1 MRYPNILFFR
11 YDKYAEPVDTMLSN
25 SKSKHLFNY
34 TIVNRSSEL
43 VKLFNPAH
51 HLLITYGP
59 NEPEYIG
66 DVNSVIVPRIRNR
79 WLHFKVIDSI
89 DEFNQK
95 VNYCYIRHIISADRS
110 ITRPGFSIF
119 TTTFHSYHRILRCY
133 DSIKRQT
140 YRDWEWVIVDDST
153 DDNHFTF
160 LKSLFKTEPKV
171 RLYRRSENSGVI
183 GDVKNE
189 ASYLCRGKYL
199 LEMDHDDEIMPD
211 VLENAVRVFEHDP
224 EVGFVYM
231 DTVNI
236 HEDGRNFKW
245 GDTISKGYGCYY
257 SMKIRD
263 KWMYVYI
270 TPNINNITMS
280 HIVCVPNHPR
290 IWRRDILQKV
300 GGYSEFLPICDDL
313 ELILRTG
320 VNTKM
325 ARVHQFAYLQ
335 YMNDG
340 GNNFTWIRNAE
351 IQRVG
356 PMVVDHF
363 NQAVVN
369 VDEYMKT
376 KDAYEDSEKYKY
388 GPYTNLWMRPAEYEH
403 KYSNS
408 VYNFRYDAEYCVIGL
423 DSLFQN
429 IDRIRELYTNPRNDI
444 LLLDNRVP
452 IETVWR
458 KLDALGLDRVK
469 CYVHPEFMGAEKQRM
484 IYYFTRMYKSCDTWE
499 IIDSL
504 PNTDMIYNTKLDSRP
519 AVINRSVSPK
529 KYLEIGVEYGT
540 CFANIKCDD
549 KTGVDPDPKF
559 DDTRI
564 IHKTSDDFFA
574 DCPTDVLY
582 DTIFIDGMHQSDYL
596 LRDMNNS
603 LKHLAAGGYIFVD
616 DILPA
621 NFHEQ
626 FKVPL
631 KHYYENGI
639 LKYGE
644 PGWTGDVWKVIY
656 HILRKYSDKVASF
669 ELFNHANYRGVG
681 RFTFTESFEI
691 GDFVEEEYEYFRDFG
706 DYLELL
712 NTMK

>member
-1 MRYPNILFFR
+1 MRYPNILLFR

-25 SKSKHLFNY
+25 SKSKHLFHY

-43 VKLFNPAH
+43 VKLFNPAY

-59 NEPEYIG
+59 VESEYIG

-95 VNYCYIRHIISADRS
+95 VNFCYIRHIIHTDRS
-110 ITRPGFSIF
+110 TTRPGFSIF
-119 TTTFHSYHRILRCY
+119 TTTFNSYHRILRCY
-133 DSIKRQT
+133 DSIKRQI

-153 DDNHFTF
+153 DENHFTF

-236 HEDGRNFKW
+236 HEDGRNFVW

-270 TPNINNITMS
+270 TPNINNITLS

-369 VDEYMKT
+369 VDEYMKN
-376 KDAYEDSEKYKY
+376 KGAYEDSEKYKY

-423 DSLFQN
+423 DSLYKN

-444 LLLDNRVP
+444 LLLDNRVS
-452 IETVWR
+452 IETLWQ

-469 CYVHPEFMGAEKQRM
+469 CYVHTEFIGAEKQRM
-484 IYYFTRMYKSCDTWE
+484 IYYFTRMYKSCDKWE

-504 PNTDMIYNTKLDSRP
+504 PETEMTYNTKLDSRV
-519 AVINRSVSPK
+519 AVINSGTPT
-529 KYLEIGVEYGT
+529 KYLEIGVDSGT
-540 CFANIKCDD
+540 CFVNVKCPN
-549 KTGVDPDPKF
+549 KTGVDTATKIEDA
-559 DDTRI
+559 RI
-564 IHKTSDDFFA
+564 IRKTPDNFFA
-574 DCPTDVLY
+574 ECPTDVLY
-582 DTIFIDGMHQSDYL
+582 DSIFIHGMRQSDNL
-596 LRDMNNS
+596 LRTLNCS
-603 LKHLAAGGYIFVD
+603 LQHLSSGGSVYMD

-621 NFHEQ
+621 NVEEQ
-626 FKVPL
+626 KKSLAQHQYSGLPT
-631 KHYYENGI
+631 
-639 LKYGE
+639 
-644 PGWTGDVWKVIY
+644 WTSDIWKVVY
-656 HILRKYSDKVASF
+656 HIFRKYSDKVVSF
-669 ELFNHANYRGVG
+669 DIYNHTNYRGIC
-681 RFTFTESFEI
+681 RFTFKDSFEI
-691 GDFVEEEYEYFRDFG
+691 QDFVEEEYEYFRDFG
-706 DYLELL
+706 DYLHLCAL
-712 NTMK
+712 